1 MMKIKGVEYPVSIL
15 KVTLHDETLTKLDW
29 IKNNLKLKNDAES
42 LSMIINSVYSQLKQM
57 VQYYESNNVE
67 DMQDKEEKPSEDSKS

>member
-1 MMKIKGVEYPVSIL
+1 MKIKGVEYPVSIL